1 MYILEGSDLIK
12 KKILLIEDDEKI
24 GKILS
29 LNFLKEGYSM
39 DVCVDGEEGLKKF
52 NENIYSMVLLDL
64 MLPKISGR
72 EVCKNIRNISNI
84 PIIVLTAKQELFTKI
99 DLLDIGAD
107 DYLTKPFE
115 IEELFARMRVL
126 FRNKGDF
133 VIRGVIKFKDIEVH
147 QNSRKIFINKEEIKL
162 TKKEFNLLE
171 YFIRNKGLVLSRE
184 KILNDVWGWDYEGEF
199 KIIDIYIN
207 SLRKKISQCQ
217 DYIKSVR
224 GVGYI
229 LEN

>member
-1 MYILEGSDLIK
+1 MEGSDLIK

-29 LNFLKEGYSM
+29 LNFLKEGYSV

-133 VIRGVIKFKDIEVH
+133 VNRGVIRFKDIEVH

>member
-1 MYILEGSDLIK
+1 
-12 KKILLIEDDEKI
+12 
-24 GKILS
+24 
-29 LNFLKEGYSM
+29 M
-39 DVCVDGEEGLKKF
+39 DVCVDGEDGLKKF

-133 VIRGVIKFKDIEVH
+133 VNRGVIRFKDIEVH

>member
-1 MYILEGSDLIK
+1 
-12 KKILLIEDDEKI
+12 
-24 GKILS
+24 
-29 LNFLKEGYSM
+29 M

-133 VIRGVIKFKDIEVH
+133 VNRGVIRFKDIEVH

>member
-1 MYILEGSDLIK
+1 MK

-39 DVCVDGEEGLKKF
+39 DVCIDGEEGLKKF

-133 VIRGVIKFKDIEVH
+133 VNRGVIRFKDIEVH

>member
-1 MYILEGSDLIK
+1 M
-12 KKILLIEDDEKI
+12 IEDDEKI

-39 DVCVDGEEGLKKF
+39 DVCIDGEEGLKKF

-133 VIRGVIKFKDIEVH
+133 VNRGVIRFKDIEVH

>member
-1 MYILEGSDLIK
+1 MEGSDLIK

-39 DVCVDGEEGLKKF
+39 DVCIDGEEGLKKF

-133 VIRGVIKFKDIEVH
+133 VNRGVIRFKDIEVH

>member
-1 MYILEGSDLIK
+1 M
-12 KKILLIEDDEKI
+12 IEDDEKI

-29 LNFLKEGYSM
+29 LNFLKEGYSV
-39 DVCVDGEEGLKKF
+39 DVCIDGEEGLKKF

-133 VIRGVIKFKDIEVH
+133 VNRGVIRFKDIEVH

>member
-1 MYILEGSDLIK
+1 M
-12 KKILLIEDDEKI
+12 IEDDEKI

-133 VIRGVIKFKDIEVH
+133 VNRGVIRFKDIEVH

>member
-1 MYILEGSDLIK
+1 
-12 KKILLIEDDEKI
+12 
-24 GKILS
+24 
-29 LNFLKEGYSM
+29 M
-39 DVCVDGEEGLKKF
+39 DVCIDGEEGLKKF

-133 VIRGVIKFKDIEVH
+133 VNRGVIRFKDIEVH

>member
-1 MYILEGSDLIK
+1 MEGSDLIK

-133 VIRGVIKFKDIEVH
+133 VNRGVIKFKDIEVH